1 MLRSV
6 PSETVQK
13 KGTLPSTREII
24 RVDSWLLYK
33 RRITHHFVTSSE
45 DPFYGL
51 SPVFSQPPQHRKSS
65 ARSKSSAWQINRQH
79 LLNYSSSNYLASLIA
94 PAHARQI
101 SRRFA
106 VKV

>member
-13 KGTLPSTREII
+13 KVTLPSTREII

-51 SPVFSQPPQHRKSS
+51 SPIFSQPLQHRKSS
-65 ARSKSSAWQINRQH
+65 VRSAWQINQQH
-79 LLNYSSSNYLASLIA
+79 LLNYFSYLTCLIA
-94 PAHARQI
+94 PAHAHQI

-106 VKV
+106 IKV